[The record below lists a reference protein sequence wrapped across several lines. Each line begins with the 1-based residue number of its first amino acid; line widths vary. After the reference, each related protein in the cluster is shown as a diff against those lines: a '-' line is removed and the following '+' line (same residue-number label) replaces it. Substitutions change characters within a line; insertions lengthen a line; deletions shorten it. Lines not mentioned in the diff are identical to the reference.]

1 VRVTQNLFVSR
12 LTYHTSILHLSA
24 SVSPQD
30 VARTQDI
37 ARSLNT
43 SRNSRS
49 SEVSP
54 LKDGALL
61 EPGPGI
67 ALIPLIA
74 DMASEGADETGF
86 LEDWLS
92 RRVGN

>member
-1 VRVTQNLFVSR
+1 VRVTQNLFISK

-24 SVSPQD
+24 SVSTQD
-30 VARTQDI
+30 VAR
-37 ARSLNT
+37 SSNT
-43 SRNSRS
+43 SWNSRS

-74 DMASEGADETGF
+74 DMASEGADEARF

-92 RRVGN
+92 HRVGN